1 MRPRWFLL
9 AATIVVCALIVATYV
24 PTSRQDIAVLDRLAP
39 RIERAQM
46 LAPETRDAIQQLV
59 DRARVSTGDARNDM
73 RRTVTLE
80 RVTDAM
86 KARGDGPELS
96 SSVGQRA
103 RTK

>member
-1 MRPRWFLL
+1 
-9 AATIVVCALIVATYV
+9 
-24 PTSRQDIAVLDRLAP
+24 
-39 RIERAQM
+39 
-46 LAPETRDAIQQLV
+46 
-59 DRARVSTGDARNDM
+59 
-73 RRTVTLE
+73 VTLE